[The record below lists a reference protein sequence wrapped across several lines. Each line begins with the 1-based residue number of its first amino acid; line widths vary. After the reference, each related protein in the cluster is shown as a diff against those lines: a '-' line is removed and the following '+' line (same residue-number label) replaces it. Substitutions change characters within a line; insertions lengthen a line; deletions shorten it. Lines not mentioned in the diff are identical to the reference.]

1 MKRSRQRSNSRF
13 GSSPRGRTLGQD
25 GLTIVELL
33 TAVVIMSILTTM
45 VLVTSASVSKSSR
58 NKQAIVDILDLQTRI
73 DDYAMFND
81 ALPSTLADI
90 GKGGMLDPWGRAYV
104 YAPFNTTPPG
114 KRRKDRFLV
123 PLNTTYD
130 LYSIGADGLTT
141 PSLNGGRARDD
152 IVRANDGG
160 YVGLG
165 AAY

>member
-1 MKRSRQRSNSRF
+1 MKRSGQRSNSRF
-13 GSSPRGRTLGQD
+13 GASRRGRKLGHD

-33 TAVVIMSILTTM
+33 TALVIIAILTTM
-45 VLVTSASVSKSSR
+45 VLVTSATVSKSTR

-73 DDYAMFND
+73 DDYSMFND
-81 ALPSTLADI
+81 ALPTTLGDI

-104 YAPFNTTPPG
+104 YAPFGTTPPG

-141 PSLNGGRARDD
+141 PSLNGGRAHDD